1 MCYDAERSASVARH
15 YRRSDFCHVSD
26 YMDHIEQ
33 QKEMTA
39 TPPKLAVILFDLT
52 PEGR

>member
-1 MCYDAERSASVARH
+1 MD
-15 YRRSDFCHVSD
+15 DFQ
-26 YMDHIEQ
+26 Q

-52 PEGR
+52 LEGR

>member
-26 YMDHIEQ
+26 YMDDFQQ

-39 TPPKLAVILFDLT
+39 SLPQPAVILFDLT
-52 PEGR
+52 LEGR